1 VGYTGGSTANPTYK
15 NLGDHTE
22 SIQMDFDPAQ
32 VTYGELL
39 SMFWDSHNPESPA
52 TCQYKSAIY
61 YHDETQQQLAEQT
74 KQQREADYGVPL
86 LTDILAVEMFYRAE
100 DYHQKY
106 YLRSKF
112 LLKRDL
118 TTYYPDP
125 DDFTDSTASARVN
138 GVAGWH
144 YTAER
149 LEAEIGSFGLST
161 EANDVLRSLVAD

>member
-1 VGYTGGSTANPTYK
+1 MGYTGGSTANPTYK

-22 SIQMDFDPAQ
+22 SIQMDFDSTT

-39 SMFWDSHNPESPA
+39 GMFWDSHNPHTPTS
-52 TCQYKSAIY
+52 CQYKSAIF

-74 KQQREADYGVPL
+74 KLEREADYGVPL
-86 LTDILAVEMFYRAE
+86 LTDILPVETFYRAE

-106 YLRSKF
+106 YLRNHS
-112 LLKRDL
+112 LLERDL

-125 DDFTDSTASARVN
+125 NDFTDSTGSARVN

-144 YTAER
+144 YTAQR
-149 LEAEIGSFGLST
+149 LEAEIDSFGLST
-161 EANDVLRSLVAD
+161 EANDLLRSLVGD